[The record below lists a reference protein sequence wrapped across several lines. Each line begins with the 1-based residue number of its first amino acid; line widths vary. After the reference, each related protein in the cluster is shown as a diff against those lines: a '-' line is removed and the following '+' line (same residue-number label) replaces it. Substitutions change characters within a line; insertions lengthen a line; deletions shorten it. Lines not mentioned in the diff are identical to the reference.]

1 LYFCAYKQDNMETTP
16 YPLRIYI
23 PFTSDYGFKVTFG
36 NEHNQDFLKRAL
48 QALIQ
53 SAVPIKQIWFDKGSI
68 EGQTQDSRGGLL
80 DIYCR
85 DDEGNYFIVEMQ
97 LGYFKHMIQR
107 LKFYGYHKMDTE
119 VRKGDFKFD
128 KLPTIYCVG
137 ILGYNLLEGERY
149 RTVAC
154 LKDENNRIIDKQMV
168 FVIVELEKFDKIPEN
183 CTTDLDKLIFT
194 MKEAHK
200 MASSMEQP
208 AFMKEDWIVAALH
221 ELDTRALSPERRAS
235 LSIFLAKELS
245 ERHNQAEMAAQVE
258 SGKQELAEIK
268 EMLQLHQKEI
278 QAHQKEIQ
286 ANQKEIQANQKEI
299 EANQKEIEANQKE
312 IEANQKEI
320 EARDQE
326 IEARDKALELGKAKE
341 LNFKRTTIRTMM
353 TVTDWTDE
361 QIALKLNLPLDL
373 VQQVRAENSI

>member
-1 LYFCAYKQDNMETTP
+1 
-16 YPLRIYI
+16 
-23 PFTSDYGFKVTFG
+23 
-36 NEHNQDFLKRAL
+36 
-48 QALIQ
+48 
-53 SAVPIKQIWFDKGSI
+53 
-68 EGQTQDSRGGLL
+68 
-80 DIYCR
+80 
-85 DDEGNYFIVEMQ
+85 
-97 LGYFKHMIQR
+97 
-107 LKFYGYHKMDTE
+107 
-119 VRKGDFKFD
+119 
-128 KLPTIYCVG
+128 
-137 ILGYNLLEGERY
+137 
-149 RTVAC
+149 
-154 LKDENNRIIDKQMV
+154 MV

-200 MASSMEQP
+200 MASAMEQP

-268 EMLQLHQKEI
+268 EMLQAHQKEI

-286 ANQKEIQANQKEI
+286 
-299 EANQKEIEANQKE
+299 ANQKE

-373 VQQVRAENSI
+373 VQQVRAEK

>member
-1 LYFCAYKQDNMETTP
+1 L
-16 YPLRIYI
+16 
-23 PFTSDYGFKVTFG
+23 
-36 NEHNQDFLKRAL
+36 DFR
-48 QALIQ
+48 
-53 SAVPIKQIWFDKGSI
+53 VEWCWF
-68 EGQTQDSRGGLL
+68 
-80 DIYCR
+80 
-85 DDEGNYFIVEMQ
+85 
-97 LGYFKHMIQR
+97 
-107 LKFYGYHKMDTE
+107 
-119 VRKGDFKFD
+119 
-128 KLPTIYCVG
+128 
-137 ILGYNLLEGERY
+137 YNLLEGERY

-200 MASSMEQP
+200 MASAMEQP

-268 EMLQLHQKEI
+268 EMLQAHQKEI

-286 ANQKEIQANQKEI
+286 AHQKEIQAHQKEI
-299 EANQKEIEANQKE
+299 QAHQKE

-373 VQQVRAENSI
+373 VQQVRAEK

>member
-1 LYFCAYKQDNMETTP
+1 
-16 YPLRIYI
+16 
-23 PFTSDYGFKVTFG
+23 
-36 NEHNQDFLKRAL
+36 
-48 QALIQ
+48 
-53 SAVPIKQIWFDKGSI
+53 
-68 EGQTQDSRGGLL
+68 
-80 DIYCR
+80 
-85 DDEGNYFIVEMQ
+85 
-97 LGYFKHMIQR
+97 
-107 LKFYGYHKMDTE
+107 
-119 VRKGDFKFD
+119 
-128 KLPTIYCVG
+128 
-137 ILGYNLLEGERY
+137 
-149 RTVAC
+149 
-154 LKDENNRIIDKQMV
+154 MV

-200 MASSMEQP
+200 MASAMEQP

-268 EMLQLHQKEI
+268 EMLQAHQKEI

-286 ANQKEIQANQKEI
+286 AHQKEIQ
-299 EANQKEIEANQKE
+299 ANQKE

-373 VQQVRAENSI
+373 VQQVRAEK

>member
-1 LYFCAYKQDNMETTP
+1 
-16 YPLRIYI
+16 
-23 PFTSDYGFKVTFG
+23 
-36 NEHNQDFLKRAL
+36 
-48 QALIQ
+48 
-53 SAVPIKQIWFDKGSI
+53 
-68 EGQTQDSRGGLL
+68 
-80 DIYCR
+80 
-85 DDEGNYFIVEMQ
+85 
-97 LGYFKHMIQR
+97 
-107 LKFYGYHKMDTE
+107 
-119 VRKGDFKFD
+119 
-128 KLPTIYCVG
+128 
-137 ILGYNLLEGERY
+137 
-149 RTVAC
+149 
-154 LKDENNRIIDKQMV
+154 MV

-200 MASSMEQP
+200 MASAMEQP

-268 EMLQLHQKEI
+268 EMLQAHQKEI

-286 ANQKEIQANQKEI
+286 AHQKEIQAHQKEI
-299 EANQKEIEANQKE
+299 QANQKE

-373 VQQVRAENSI
+373 VQQVRAEK